1 MQYHLLT
8 WPEVDELRKNNK
20 TLLILPLG
28 TVEQHGYH
36 LPLGTDTIILESV
49 LQIAIEKSKQNR
61 YILVLPILPYGF
73 SHHHVAFPGT
83 LSLSAGLLENV
94 LLTLGQQLLSQGFRK
109 LLLISWHG
117 GHTSI
122 MHDVSYELKKAFY
135 DKHIFYISIIDFA
148 FNKIKELIS
157 EPVYH
162 ADDLETSIM
171 LALGQRVLMDKAIKD
186 GIAEVLDE
194 YTYLDFKKS
203 SRVKI
208 PVNIAEFSKSGVIG
222 DPTSSSIEKG
232 KLLVEII
239 TDELAKILDKIVK
252 I

>member
-61 YILVLPILPYGF
+61 YILVLPTLPYGF

-194 YTYLDFKKS
+194 YTYLDFKKL

>member
-157 EPVYH
+157 EPIYH

-186 GIAEVLDE
+186 GMAEVLDE

>member
-94 LLTLGQQLLSQGFRK
+94 LLTLCQQLLSQGFRK

>member
-222 DPTSSSIEKG
+222 DPTSSRIEKG

>member
-122 MHDVSYELKKAFY
+122 MHDVSYELKKTFY